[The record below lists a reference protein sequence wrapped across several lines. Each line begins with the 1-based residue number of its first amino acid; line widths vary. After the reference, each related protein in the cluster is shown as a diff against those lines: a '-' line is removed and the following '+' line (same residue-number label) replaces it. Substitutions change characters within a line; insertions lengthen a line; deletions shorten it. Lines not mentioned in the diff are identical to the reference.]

1 MRKND
6 SITGSF
12 DWILFGLY
20 LVLVVFGVSTIY
32 SVAYN
37 PENPSIFSFD
47 EIYGRQMMWVG
58 ISLFLGLLVFLIDSD
73 IYRKFSIPI
82 YLFCLA
88 LLIIVLFMPPING
101 ARAWLGIGP
110 FGIQPGEFA
119 KIGTAILL
127 ANYLSSF
134 NVKQQNGRTVLVS
147 LAIIAIPMLLIILQ
161 PDAGTVVVFTAF
173 FFVMYREGLTFD
185 PIVLKIVNIIPGVR
199 FKSTWLGTHFI
210 PILFVVV
217 FLLVI
222 TLIIG
227 HTPLLF
233 DAYPGH
239 EFSGYW
245 RMFAALL
252 TTAIIGYLL
261 MRWLFSKR
269 DARRAFIVAILGFSM
284 SVLLTATV
292 HSTFKSL
299 PSHQKT
305 RIELWLGIYEAE
317 EGTGNVGDGAD
328 YNRRRAMTAVGSGG
342 FTGKGYREANI
353 ANTKTN
359 HVPECETDFI
369 FSPWAE
375 ERGFIGSLVL
385 VVIYTIMLLRIVA
398 IAERQRSKY
407 NRVYAYCVAM
417 ILFYHFAIN
426 IGMNIGLVPII
437 GIPLPLFSYGGSSMM
452 SFSIMIFLL
461 LKLDSQRKDVLN

>member
-20 LVLVVFGVSTIY
+20 LVLVAFGVTTIY
-32 SVAYN
+32 SVTYN
-37 PENPSIFSFD
+37 PESPSIFSFS
-47 EIYGRQMMWVG
+47 EMYGRQLFWVG
-58 ISLFLGLLVFLIDSD
+58 VSLFLGLLVFLIDSD

-82 YLFCLA
+82 YGFCVG
-88 LLIIVLFMPPING
+88 LLILVLFMPPING
-101 ARAWLGIGP
+101 ARAWLGFGS

-127 ANYLSSF
+127 ASYLSTF

-147 LAIIAIPMLLIILQ
+147 LAIIVIPMMMIILQ
-161 PDAGTVVVFTAF
+161 PDAGTFVVFTSF

-185 PIVLKIVNIIPGVR
+185 PIVLRIVNAIPGVR
-199 FKSTWLGTHFI
+199 FRSTWLGTHFI
-210 PILFVVV
+210 PILFVVI

-227 HTPLLF
+227 HTPLTF
-233 DAYPGH
+233 DAYPGK

-245 RMFAALL
+245 RMAIALFV
-252 TTAIIGYLL
+252 TAVLGYLIMRSIFPKRDSRRALSISIIGLL
-261 MRWLFSKR
+261 MS
-269 DARRAFIVAILGFSM
+269 VA
-284 SVLLTATV
+284 LTATV
-292 HSTFKSL
+292 YATFNSL
-299 PSHQKT
+299 PPHQKT

-317 EGTGNVGDGAD
+317 EGTGNVRDGAD
-328 YNRRRAMTAVGSGG
+328 YNRFRAMTAVGSGG
-342 FTGKGYREANI
+342 FTGKGYRESSV

-359 HVPECETDFI
+359 HVPESETDFI

-375 ERGFIGSLVL
+375 ERGFIGSLFL
-385 VVIYTIMLLRIVA
+385 VVVYIFFLLRIIT

-407 NRVYAYCVAM
+407 NRVYAYSVAM

-426 IGMNIGLVPII
+426 VGMNIGLVPII

>member
-6 SITGSF
+6 SITGNF

-20 LVLVVFGVSTIY
+20 IVLVVFGVSTIY
-32 SVAYN
+32 SVAYD
-37 PENPSIFSFD
+37 PEHPSIFSFS
-47 EIYGRQMMWVG
+47 EIYGRQLMWVG
-58 ISLFLGLLVFLIDSD
+58 VSLFLGLLVFLIDSD

-82 YLFCLA
+82 YLFCLG
-88 LLIIVLFMPPING
+88 LLVVVLFMPPING

-127 ANYLSSF
+127 ANYMSSF
-134 NVKQQNGRTVLVS
+134 NVKQQNGQTVVVS
-147 LAIIAIPMLLIILQ
+147 LAIIAVPMLLILLQ
-161 PDAGTVVVFTAF
+161 PDAGTFVVFTAF

-185 PIVLKIVNIIPGVR
+185 PIVLRLVNAIPGVKFR
-199 FKSTWLGTHFI
+199 STWLGTHFI

-227 HTPLLF
+227 HKPILL
-233 DAYPGH
+233 DAYPAE

-245 RMFAALL
+245 RMFLALL
-252 TTAIIGYLL
+252 VTAILGYLI
-261 MRWLFSKR
+261 MRWLFAKR
-269 DARRAFIVAILGFSM
+269 DARRALIIAIIGFST
-284 SVLLTATV
+284 SAVLTATV
-292 HSTFKSL
+292 HTTFESL
-299 PSHQKT
+299 PKHQKT

-342 FTGKGYREANI
+342 FTGKGYREANVATI
-353 ANTKTN
+353 KTN

-375 ERGFIGSLVL
+375 ERGFVGSLFL
-385 VVIYTIMLLRIVA
+385 VVIYTFLLLRVIT

-407 NRVYAYCVAM
+407 NRVYAYSVAM

-452 SFSIMIFLL
+452 AFSIMIFLL

>member
-6 SITGSF
+6 SITGNF
-12 DWILFGLY
+12 DWILFGIY
-20 LVLVVFGVSTIY
+20 VVLVTFGVSTIY

-47 EIYGRQMMWVG
+47 EIYGRQLMWVG
-58 ISLFLGLLVFLIDSD
+58 VSLFLGLLVFLIDSD

-82 YLFCLA
+82 YLFCLS
-88 LLIIVLFMPPING
+88 LLIIVLFMPAING
-101 ARAWLGIGP
+101 AHSWLGIGP

-127 ANYLSSF
+127 SNYMSSF
-134 NVKQQNGRTVLVS
+134 NVKQQNGQTVIVS
-147 LAIIAIPMLLIILQ
+147 LAIIAVPMLLIMLQ
-161 PDAGTVVVFTAF
+161 PDAGTFVVFTAF

-185 PIVLKIVNIIPGVR
+185 PIVLRIVNSIPGVK

-210 PILFVVV
+210 PILFVVI

-227 HTPLLF
+227 HKPLVF
-233 DAYPGH
+233 DAYPDQV
-239 EFSGYW
+239 FSGYW

-252 TTAIIGYLL
+252 TTSIIGYII
-261 MRWLFSKR
+261 MRWLFAKR
-269 DARRAFIVAILGFSM
+269 DARRALIITILGFSM

-292 HSTFKSL
+292 HATFKSL

-317 EGTGNVGDGAD
+317 ANSGNVVDGAD
-328 YNRRRAMTAVGSGG
+328 YNRSRAMTAVGSGG
-342 FTGKGYREANI
+342 FAGKGYREANV
-353 ANTKTN
+353 ANVKTN

-375 ERGFIGSLVL
+375 ERGFVGSLVL
-385 VVIYTIMLLRIVA
+385 VIIYTFMLLRIIT

-407 NRVYAYCVAM
+407 NRVYAYSVAM
-417 ILFYHFAIN
+417 ILFYHFAVN
-426 IGMNIGLVPII
+426 VGMNIGLVPII

-452 SFSIMIFLL
+452 AFSIMIFLL